1 VVPVPPGFQ
10 EPRGPAGGSG
20 DDKQAVFLNLSTHWR
35 GHLLLFERKEQPA
48 LDAAAALR
56 LLIIFVMLEGLLGPR
71 FELLKILG
79 LPDPP
84 AWLRI
89 AILLTLA
96 LVLVR
101 FFARIS
107 FRQMGFVPWREWSIT
122 EKSYFVQVVAIV
134 SAAGFLLFGQRMA
147 PEAFATALAWGF
159 YQELVYRGI
168 LQTALVSRMGAVA
181 GILLGNLLF
190 TFGPLHFYY
199 FFQTPIPVGM
209 FAAIFAIG
217 LFFAVLFH
225 RSRNLWIVAVF
236 HGLGTAFI
244 LNG

>member
-1 VVPVPPGFQ
+1 M
-10 EPRGPAGGSG
+10 
-20 DDKQAVFLNLSTHWR
+20 NLSSHWR
-35 GHLLLFERKEQPA
+35 GHFLLFERKERPA

-56 LLIIFVMLEGLLGPR
+56 LLVIFVMLEGLLGPR

-89 AILLTLA
+89 VILLTLA
-96 LVLVR
+96 LLLVR
-101 FFARIS
+101 FFARIA
-107 FRQMGFVPWREWSIT
+107 FLRIGFVPWRECSAT
-122 EKSYFVQVVAIV
+122 EKSYFVQVVGIV
-134 SAAGFLLFGQRMA
+134 GVAGFLLFGPRLR

-168 LQTALVSRMGAVA
+168 LQTALVSRIGAGA

-190 TFGPLHFYY
+190 TFGPLHFHY

-209 FAAIFAIG
+209 FAAIFTIG

-225 RSRNLWIVAVF
+225 RSGNLWIAGGF

-244 LNG
+244 LG

>member
-1 VVPVPPGFQ
+1 M
-10 EPRGPAGGSG
+10 
-20 DDKQAVFLNLSTHWR
+20 DLSSHWR
-35 GHLLLFERKEQPA
+35 GHFLLFDRKERRA
-48 LDAAAALR
+48 LDAKAALR
-56 LLIIFVMLEGLLGPR
+56 LLIVFVVLEGLLGPR

-89 AILLTLA
+89 AILLVLA
-96 LVLVR
+96 LLPVR

-107 FRQMGFVPWREWSIT
+107 FRQLGFIPWREWSTT
-122 EKSYFVQVVAIV
+122 EKSYFLQVVV
-134 SAAGFLLFGQRMA
+134 VGSAAGALVLGASLRAEF
-147 PEAFATALAWGF
+147 FATALVWGF

-181 GILLGNLLF
+181 GILVGNLLY
-190 TFGPLHFYY
+190 TFGPLHFHY
-199 FFQTPIPVGM
+199 FFQTPPAVGM

-225 RSRNLWIVAVF
+225 RSGNLWIVATF

-244 LNG
+244 LSASASANAL

>member
-1 VVPVPPGFQ
+1 MTKSPGLF
-10 EPRGPAGGSG
+10 AS
-20 DDKQAVFLNLSTHWR
+20 HWR
-35 GHLLLFERKEQPA
+35 GHFLLFEPRELAPA
-48 LDAAAALR
+48 LDPKAALR
-56 LLIIFVMLEGLLGPR
+56 LLLIFVLLEGLLGPR

-79 LPDPP
+79 LPDPT

-89 AILLTLA
+89 AILLVLA
-96 LVLVR
+96 LLLVR

-107 FRQMGFVPWREWSIT
+107 WRQAGFVPWREWSAT
-122 EKSYFVQVVAIV
+122 EKSYFLQVVVIG
-134 SAAGFLLFGQRMA
+134 SAAGVLVFGPRLR
-147 PEAFATALAWGF
+147 PEFFATALIWGF

-168 LQTALVSRMGAVA
+168 LQTVLVSRMGAVA

-190 TFGPLHFYY
+190 TFGPLHFYH
-199 FFQTPIPVGM
+199 FFQAPPAVGM

-225 RSRNLWIVAVF
+225 RSGNLWIVATF

-244 LNG
+244 LSAATSTNAL

>member
-1 VVPVPPGFQ
+1 M
-10 EPRGPAGGSG
+10 
-20 DDKQAVFLNLSTHWR
+20 DLSSHWR
-35 GHLLLFERKEQPA
+35 GHLLLFDRKERRA
-48 LDAAAALR
+48 LDAKAALR
-56 LLIIFVMLEGLLGPR
+56 LLIIFVFLEGLLGPR

-89 AILLTLA
+89 AILLVLA
-96 LVLVR
+96 LLLVR

-107 FRQMGFVPWREWSIT
+107 FRQLGFIPWREWSTT
-122 EKSYFVQVVAIV
+122 EKSYFLQVVV
-134 SAAGFLLFGQRMA
+134 VGSAAGVVLLGSRLR
-147 PEAFATALAWGF
+147 PEFFATALVWGF

-181 GILLGNLLF
+181 GILVGNLLF
-190 TFGPLHFYY
+190 TFGPLHFYH
-199 FFQTPIPVGM
+199 FFQTSPAVGM

-225 RSRNLWIVAVF
+225 RSGNLWIVATF

-244 LNG
+244 LSASASTNTL